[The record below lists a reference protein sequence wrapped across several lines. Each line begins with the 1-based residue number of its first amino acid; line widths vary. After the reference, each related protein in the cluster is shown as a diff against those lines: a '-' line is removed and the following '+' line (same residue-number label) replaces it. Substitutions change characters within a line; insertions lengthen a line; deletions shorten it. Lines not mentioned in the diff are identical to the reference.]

1 MSSIELALDAEPEAE
16 AEPLSDCSS
25 RSMKVHCKICEWR
38 NDVLPCED
46 AEPVEEVH
54 TPVGETKRFMVAMFE
69 AMHAKPADD
78 IWMDILNTRTLS
90 GGRSPDTGH
99 RDWFF
104 FPLRNM
110 QTLSPQPSA
119 DLLWRAQTTSITCN
133 DGREIKPESDGFFKG
148 WHMIQTCCLV
158 SPHPRCPGSNGVLQ
172 DGRMRHGIQHG
183 DGIGVYFHAS
193 PPWSLYTVGDGWCML
208 ELRVRPF
215 LCRVKGGSRG
225 RYLLKSNQSV
235 ESCGTECPDIQVVG
249 LWHMYRTLPE
259 FVKV

>member
-1 MSSIELALDAEPEAE
+1 MPKFKTKKWQTIRERSLGQATARKDNIIFFKMSPSKKAKSAELRI
-16 AEPLSDCSS
+16 STNRGKKS
-25 RSMKVHCKICEWR
+25 V
-38 NDVLPCED
+38 
-46 AEPVEEVH
+46 
-54 TPVGETKRFMVAMFE
+54 
-69 AMHAKPADD
+69 
-78 IWMDILNTRTLS
+78 
-90 GGRSPDTGH
+90 
-99 RDWFF
+99 
-104 FPLRNM
+104 
-110 QTLSPQPSA
+110 PS
-119 DLLWRAQTTSITCN
+119 QTTSITCN

-172 DGRMRHGIQHG
+172 DGRMRHGIHHG

-215 LCRVKGGSRG
+215 LCRVKGKTRG
-225 RYLLKSNQSV
+225 KYLLKSNQSV